1 MFRNK
6 ILLFWMFVIATT
18 GYCTEKGSIEGRI
31 VDKTTGFGLNKVNV
45 TIVNS
50 RIGTSS
56 IDDGQYRIGNIVSG
70 KYMLQFSAIGYK
82 KVIID
87 SVFVIS
93 NKVTSIHVSLDPT
106 VIKMDQVVV
115 TAARQSRLL
124 EDTPDVTIIQ
134 TSDEIRRMGAT
145 QINDIIEYMP
155 GICSVGG
162 TGSGQ
167 PFKRAVSINGMPAN
181 YSLILLDGMRVL
193 SSHIHTGANVNV
205 ISPEHIER
213 IELVKGAMS
222 AQYGTDGMGGVL
234 NIITRKG
241 SEKMGLTFTSYGG
254 SQKTYHNGLSITG
267 SIGKNIKH
275 SLFSSW
281 EQSDGQPIIEP
292 VFRKDKLSYARF
304 QLMDRIDAEI
314 FDSFKASASIH
325 YMNIETPYQQ
335 MPQASTL
342 LTPRVSFEYKALNN
356 ITILASGYYSKWQ
369 SQLNDELNEIS
380 SPELMINISGLNNHN
395 LLLGTDFIYRN
406 FARKRVS
413 EHDQQTFGVFL
424 QDEFKIGSSW
434 HILTAVRLDKVE
446 NIDPVVSPKLSV
458 LYRMNEKV
466 SCRASIGR
474 GFRAPTVQDLYE
486 TLYSHPGNIHYRA
499 GNPDLKP
506 EYSTTLIGGIDLKL
520 TDILSLML
528 NGYYY
533 SIDNMIT
540 PVDHGLEIPTQY
552 FSPEQIPFITDSLAY
567 IYRRENIHQGM
578 IVGGEIKMLIQLL
591 PGYVFESGLNLT
603 HNENKDTGQ
612 SLPYYPGKSLSLKIR
627 GRQRVCRG
635 FEIGGFLGLNTTMDR
650 KIWRFKHEGEQKLNL
665 ENYQKLDVGLSLF
678 FQNGYEL
685 FVNVDNLLGQELH
698 LYEDVNFITE
708 GTQQFRAGLRLHTN

>member
-1 MFRNK
+1 MFKNK
-6 ILLFWMFVIATT
+6 IVLFWLFVVSAT

-31 VDKTTGFGLNKVNV
+31 VDKTTGIGLNKVNV
-45 TIVNS
+45 MIINS

-56 IDDGQYRIGNIVSG
+56 LDNGQYRIDRIAPGQ
-70 KYMLQFSAIGYK
+70 YMLQFSAIGYK
-82 KVIID
+82 KVVID
-87 SVFVIS
+87 SVLVMS
-93 NKVTSIHVSLDPT
+93 DKVTSIQVSLEPT

-124 EDTPDVTIIQ
+124 EETTDVTIIQ
-134 TSDEIRRMGAT
+134 TESDIRTMGAT
-145 QINDIIEYMP
+145 QVNDIIEYMP
-155 GICSVGG
+155 GICSIGG

-213 IELVKGAMS
+213 IELIKGAMS

-241 SEKMGLTFTSYGG
+241 SDKTGLTFTSYGG

-267 SIGKNIKH
+267 SIGKHLKH

-292 VFRKDKLSYARF
+292 AFRKGKLSYARF
-304 QLMDRIDAEI
+304 QLMDRIDAEV
-314 FDSFKASASIH
+314 FENFKINASIH

-335 MPQASTL
+335 TPQASTL
-342 LTPRVSFEYKALNN
+342 ITPRVAFEYKASNN
-356 ITILASGYYSKWQ
+356 ISVLASGYYSKWE
-369 SQLNDELNEIS
+369 SQLNEELNEIA
-380 SPELMINISGLNNHN
+380 SPELMVNFGGLKNHN
-395 LLLGTDFIYRN
+395 LLLGSDFISRN

-413 EHDQQTFGVFL
+413 EHNQQAFGVFF
-424 QDEFKIGSSW
+424 QDEFKISSTW
-434 HILTAVRLDKVE
+434 HFLTAIRLDKVE
-446 NIDPVVSPKLSV
+446 NIDPVFSPKLSV

-466 SCRASIGR
+466 SYRASFGR

-499 GNPDLKP
+499 GNPDLEP

-520 TDILSLML
+520 TDNLSLML

-540 PVDHGLEIPTQY
+540 PVDHGLEVPTLY
-552 FSPEQIPFITDSLAY
+552 FTPEQIPFITDSLAY

-578 IVGGEIKMLIQLL
+578 IVGGEIKMLMHLL
-591 PGYVFESGLNLT
+591 PGYLLESGFNLT
-603 HNENKDTGQ
+603 HNENKDTGK
-612 SLPYYPGKSLSLKIR
+612 SLAYYPGKSFSFKIR
-627 GRQRVCRG
+627 GRQRINSG
-635 FEIGGFLGLNTTMDR
+635 FEIGGFLGLNATVDR
-650 KIWRFKHEGEQKLNL
+650 KVWLFKHEGEQELRL
-665 ENYQKLDVGLSLF
+665 ENYQKLDAGLSLF

-685 FVNVDNLLGQELH
+685 FINVDNLLGQELH
-698 LYEDVNFITE
+698 LYEDVNFKIE
-708 GTQQFRAGLRLHTN
+708 GMQLFRAGLKLYTN